1 MGKVMKIDYT
11 LHTHTVGFDGRNT
24 AQEMVEMAV
33 SRGFNTIGFS
43 NHFIVHPNIKKSKMY
58 KYAVLG
64 GYSNIYSDNIEQTIN
79 LFKPHYDN
87 VRALREEY
95 PNINIL
101 CGMEMDYFSYPNW
114 VENMRYAVRE
124 LQPDYIIGAMH
135 FMDMGDDILNIH
147 DIKNAGAPES
157 GRLLRE
163 YYQNLMRLAEFDW
176 RNTGFRFNWIAHF
189 DLPQKIGLSCPDME
203 VAAIQAL
210 RMNSVPIELNTSL
223 IKNPR
228 YTLNPAAMGEIKN
241 MPVVISDDAHGIGR
255 IGADFDEICEMAKS
269 AGAQNICTSA
279 ANLGRI
285 VKVRGR

>member
-1 MGKVMKIDYT
+1 MKIDYT

-24 AQEMVEMAV
+24 PQEMVETAI

-64 GYSNIYSDNIEQTIN
+64 GYRDIYSDNIEQTID
-79 LFKPHYDN
+79 LFKPHYEN
-87 VRALREEY
+87 VRALRAEY

-114 VENMRYAVRE
+114 AENMRYAVRE
-124 LQPDYIIGAMH
+124 LRPDYVIGAMH
-135 FMDMGDDILNIH
+135 FIELDGEILNIH
-147 DIKNAGAPES
+147 DIRDAGTPKS

-189 DLPQKIGLSCPDME
+189 DLPQKIGLSYPDME

-210 RMNSVPIELNTSL
+210 RRNSVPIELNTAQ

-228 YTLNPAAMGEIKN
+228 YRLNPAAMGEIKN
-241 MPVVISDDAHGIGR
+241 LPVVISDDAHGIGR
-255 IGADFDEICEMAKS
+255 IGADFDEVYETAKN

-279 ANLGRI
+279 ANLERF
-285 VKVRGR
+285 VNVRGR